1 MKSTYKL
8 SEIGK
13 IFGINNGD
21 KLVNSLHYAVKE
33 VIYIKRKTGGPLSL
47 LQVKKRLLSRM

>member
-1 MKSTYKL
+1 MKSTCKL
-8 SEIGK
+8 SEICK
-13 IFGINNGD
+13 IYGINNGD

-47 LQVKKRLLSRM
+47 